1 MNHRNVGAA
10 IFLLVVSLSLIL
22 TAGCDE
28 ILGKDP
34 TPTPPPTA
42 TAVPPPTPT
51 EAPPPTPSTKPP
63 LTPGMSIVVGG
74 ELRTRGDP
82 STAGPV
88 TGVVQDGQTVN
99 VVAVV
104 PGENWLVGSQTWVST
119 TPAWA
124 SEWLQLDN
132 GSYVYSAFVFRLGA
146 DETSPLLDTGG
157 KEKWIDV
164 NLSTQTIAAMVGDQ
178 AIHIALATT
187 GSPEFPTPKGTQYIE
202 PDGRIVL
209 EKMTA
214 TQAGY
219 APGQAQYDVERVL
232 FVQYFDRKGDGIHM
246 NYWRPEEVYGSVATS
261 HGCVGLQL
269 HDAQYFWLFGA
280 PGMRIEVHD

>member
-1 MNHRNVGAA
+1 
-10 IFLLVVSLSLIL
+10 
-22 TAGCDE
+22 
-28 ILGKDP
+28 
-34 TPTPPPTA
+34 
-42 TAVPPPTPT
+42 
-51 EAPPPTPSTKPP
+51 
-63 LTPGMSIVVGG
+63 MSIIIGG

-82 STAGPV
+82 STAGQV
-88 TGVVQDGQTVN
+88 TGVLQDGQPVN

-104 PGENWLVGSQTWVST
+104 QGENWLVGSQTWVST

-132 GSYVYSAFVFRLGA
+132 GSYVYSAFVFRLAA
-146 DETSPLLDTGG
+146 DEASPLLDSGG
-157 KEKWIDV
+157 REKWIDV
-164 NLSTQTIAAMVGDQ
+164 NLSQQTVAAMVGDQ
-178 AIHIALATT
+178 AIQIALATT
-187 GSPEFPTPKGTQYIE
+187 GSPDFPTPKGTHYIE

-214 TQAGY
+214 SQAGY

-232 FVQYFDRKGDGIHM
+232 FIQYFDRKGDGIHM

-269 HDAQYFWLFGA
+269 HDSQYLWLFGA
-280 PGMRIEVHD
+280 PGMRVEIHD